1 MAFNVNSNAYTFG
14 FATLMVLVVAAVLS
28 FVATNL
34 KPMQDENVEKEKM
47 QNILSSIQINVD
59 REEAANIYDD
69 YVLEELVVSGGQIV
83 NDVDAF
89 TIDMVKQVRLE
100 NNERNAPLYVAEK
113 DGETFYIIPLQ
124 GTGLWGPIWGYI
136 SLEEDLNTI
145 YGAVFDHKAETPG
158 LGAEIKYPIFTE
170 QFVGKKIL
178 ADDGSLLGI
187 DVRKGDSSTDYQVDG
202 ISGGTITSD
211 GVEVMI
217 LDCLEAYFPFL
228 KEYAGTTAS
237 AQLIN

>member
-1 MAFNVNSNAYTFG
+1 MNVNSNAYTFG
-14 FATLMVLVVAAVLS
+14 FAALMVVVVAAGLS
-28 FVATNL
+28 AVATTL

-47 QNILSSIQINVD
+47 QNILSSIQINVS
-59 REEAANIYDD
+59 REEAAEIYDD
-69 YVLEELVVSGGQIV
+69 YILQELVVSEGQLV
-83 NDVDAF
+83 DGLDAF
-89 TIDMVKQVRLE
+89 SVDMVKEVRVE
-100 NNERNAPLYVAEK
+100 NVERNAPLYVAEK
-113 DGETFYIIPLQ
+113 DGKTYYIIPLQ

-158 LGAEIKYPIFTE
+158 LGAEIKFPIFTD
-170 QFVGKKIL
+170 QFPGKKVL
-178 ADDGSLLGI
+178 ADDGGLRGI
-187 DVRKGDSSTDYQVDG
+187 DVRKGGSSTEYEVDG

-211 GVEVMI
+211 GVELMI

-228 KEYAGTTAS
+228 NEYAGATAS